1 MIANFLKVLFIAI
14 FCTICVFNSPAQENI
29 LIRSVS
35 VISMKSPRI
44 DEKRD
49 VYLSGGK
56 ILKIEKTNAKNTPA
70 NYKIVDGA
78 GKFLLPGLR
87 DSHVHAWDA
96 SLFFPI
102 FLANGI
108 TGIRDMGGVLE
119 PYLEWRE
126 KAKNDT
132 SFLMPKTFIGG
143 MILNG
148 APSNAP
154 FFLDVRTAEEG
165 RRQVRELKKRG
176 ADFIKVYS
184 LLSKEVYEAIAD
196 ECRQQNMTFAGHV
209 PFGVS
214 VAEASENGQK
224 SLEHLRGFS
233 FAASRDE
240 EKLRSELLRLAAPV
254 QQADKFDFQIAKK
267 AYDYEDDAALDS
279 FDPKKLEKLA
289 KILKKTDTFVSPT
302 LVVLRGAWR
311 RDDAAFRADKNLRY
325 FPGYIQN
332 LIVPAQ
338 PPTAEK
344 IAADEKRFA
353 RDLEIVKIL
362 HRAGVKIIAG
372 TDAPNPYVLPG
383 FSLHDELELYV
394 SSGAMSSFEALETAT
409 VNATKFTG
417 AANDTGF
424 IESGNIADLVLLDA
438 NPLENIA
445 NTRRISA
452 VFLDGRF
459 LPKEKLEQLKNY

>member
-1 MIANFLKVLFIAI
+1 MFLKISKLFGALIVCAI
-14 FCTICVFNSPAQENI
+14 CAVNFPAQNI
-29 LIRSVS
+29 VIRRVS
-35 VISMKSPRI
+35 VVSMKSLRV
-44 DEKRD
+44 DKKRD
-49 VYLSGGK
+49 VYLKNGKIWKIEKSGGGK
-56 ILKIEKTNAKNTPA
+56 ITDGFQI
-70 NYKIVDGA
+70 IDGA
-78 GKFLLPGLR
+78 GKFLMPGLR

-96 SLFFPI
+96 SLFFPV

-126 KAKNDT
+126 KARADAN
-132 SFLMPKTFIGG
+132 FLMPKTFIGG

-148 APSNAP
+148 TASNAP

-184 LLSKEVYEAIAD
+184 LLAPEVYAAIAD
-196 ECRQQNMTFAGHV
+196 ECRLQKITFAGHV

-214 VAEASENGQK
+214 ATEASEKGQK

-233 FAASRDE
+233 IASSTNESD
-240 EKLRSELLRLAAPV
+240 LRNELVKLAAPA
-254 QQADKFDFQIAKK
+254 QKSEKFDFPLTKK
-267 AYDYEDDAALDS
+267 AYDFEDDAALDS
-279 FDPKKLEKLA
+279 FDPKKFEKLA
-289 KILKKTDTFVSPT
+289 KVLKKNNTYVSPT

-311 RDDAAFRADKNLRY
+311 RDEAKFRADENLKY
-325 FPGYIQN
+325 FPEYVRN
-332 LIVPAQ
+332 LIVPAEL
-338 PPTAEK
+338 PTAEK
-344 IAADEKRFA
+344 RAADEKRFA

-372 TDAPNPYVLPG
+372 TDVPNPYALPG

-394 SSGAMSSFEALETAT
+394 SSGAMSPFEALETAT
-409 VNATKFTG
+409 VNAANFIG
-417 AANDTGF
+417 AAHDAG
-424 IESGNIADLVLLDA
+424 IVEPGNVADIILLDA

-459 LPKEKLEQLKNY
+459 LPKEKLTKLKIY